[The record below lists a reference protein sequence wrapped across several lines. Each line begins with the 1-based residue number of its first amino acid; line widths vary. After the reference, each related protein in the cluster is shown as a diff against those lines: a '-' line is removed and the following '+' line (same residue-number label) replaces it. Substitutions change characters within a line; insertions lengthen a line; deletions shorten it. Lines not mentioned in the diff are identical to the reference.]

1 MNGGVSSSE
10 RLSLLFEL
18 TRMFSEQ
25 LELDELLPLVMEKTK
40 EALQA
45 ENCSLLLLDETR
57 QQLFFPVISDIDP
70 EVGEHLREVT
80 FPADRGI
87 AGWVVQHRKSTLVTD
102 VTKDERFYPQAD
114 TRTGVR
120 TRYLL
125 YAPLR
130 TRYGIIGVISL
141 RNKREGVFNT
151 DDLDFLDVLV
161 GPVAIAIENAR

>member
-1 MNGGVSSSE
+1 MSGVSSTE

-40 EALQA
+40 EALRA

-80 FPADRGI
+80 IHLSLTHEADI
-87 AGWVVQHRKSTLVTD
+87 AAAVAVLE
-102 VTKDERFYPQAD
+102 ER
-114 TRTGVR
+114 
-120 TRYLL
+120 
-125 YAPLR
+125 
-130 TRYGIIGVISL
+130 
-141 RNKREGVFNT
+141 
-151 DDLDFLDVLV
+151 
-161 GPVAIAIENAR
+161 

>member
-1 MNGGVSSSE
+1 MSGVSSTE

-40 EALQA
+40 EALRA

-80 FPADRGI
+80 FPADRGV
-87 AGWVVQHRKSTLVTD
+87 AGWVVQHGKSTLVPD
-102 VTKDERFYPQAD
+102 AAKDERFYPD
-114 TRTGVR
+114 VDKRTGVR
-120 TRYLL
+120 TRP
-125 YAPLR
+125 PLCTSPHTIWGDR
-130 TRYGIIGVISL
+130 CH
-141 RNKREGVFNT
+141 
-151 DDLDFLDVLV
+151 
-161 GPVAIAIENAR
+161 